1 VLTYV
6 NVEVVKR
13 SRRQYE
19 KSVPEDDRIV
29 VNPMPLPPKQSHRR
43 LQLHR
48 NRNRREEVG
57 FQEATGLA
65 EIRQAME
72 AMTLRSCSGSESESG
87 VRRLMRHSSLETVN
101 TNVTSADEFVWIDS
115 HSRLVEVQHL
125 PWSNHEILRVLQNG
139 RLDEAVERISM
150 DVIPRLSYLLQRGL
164 VRIAI
169 EIQRFSRQLGLTSKQ
184 EVHSAFKVI
193 LAPALAHSCIQACF
207 RAAAMLGGEA
217 QFRLCKSSRA
227 GLHFSIGRFHRW
239 MCDVRLGK
247 FIHEY
252 AAIYLT
258 AGLENLL
265 EEIMIQCMPSNGSTM
280 TAIGLEH
287 SIANNGELWG
297 LLQPYSH
304 LNTGRTASGELAM
317 PRWPS
322 SLSDSDAVYFS
333 YGNDKAAEQSLLT
346 TCVGSIW
353 ELKNLLN
360 NITPPQRPRTKQ
372 IVTWSTCALE
382 TLFYFMRCS
391 QLEHTQQCTRPIQ
404 ELVYEKLCDGYQ
416 LWPKPYAFNLGKTNF
431 DVRNSALLAVAN
443 DVSQRA
449 QISCWGYKMIFLK
462 IPWSSFAVTD
472 ESFFRPYAVLP
483 PLIEWVRI
491 ATAHCEHCY
500 RCVIDKDDVMQAARL
515 LLPGV
520 DCPVRHDSYGELFP
534 TKSSLENDSCS
545 QWKTLLA
552 FRMVAAGRVDLV
564 PTVIQLLPSTKLNTL
579 DDNGLTP
586 LMLACLK
593 SDEHMVR
600 TLLKAGAN
608 INIETPPSSTS
619 HPNINPQYQ
628 MWTALTY
635 ATLQGN
641 MNIVKMLLEN
651 GATVEGGSRLNEEKM
666 TVTPLQLAA
675 AVGNLDL
682 INELLLNGAQPFL
695 TTVIRDSMSYGKD
708 LQQGCYSP
716 FSVAAAHGQR
726 MVLHKLLSNP
736 YNNAS
741 KDILS
746 LEEILAEANNT
757 ISEKRKTYCQVMPLT
772 FDESKTLEIMMFLN

>member
-1 VLTYV
+1 MTSNSTALLEFRDADQYRQPVPGEGHEIVKPKPRRPEVLSTSGTRSLKPRSESAKLQEKPPV
-6 NVEVVKR
+6 PVKNNFQTPRNPIVVKVEMHPEPDVTEKLR
-13 SRRQYE
+13 TSDRNTHKSSLPIDWGSLSKSSSDGDGGVSRCKHTTNRKSRRRNVINLPHHHLSMDQLHVIPIRQEMYAGSSSDE
-19 KSVPEDDRIV
+19 NRSSGHASMSDSHTSSSPLAEAMMQGRLRADADHGHAIVVHHEPHWSCQSSLKSVPEDDRIV

-353 ELKNLLN
+353 ELK
-360 NITPPQRPRTKQ
+360 I
-372 IVTWSTCALE
+372 
-382 TLFYFMRCS
+382 
-391 QLEHTQQCTRPIQ
+391 
-404 ELVYEKLCDGYQ
+404 
-416 LWPKPYAFNLGKTNF
+416 
-431 DVRNSALLAVAN
+431 
-443 DVSQRA
+443 
-449 QISCWGYKMIFLK
+449 
-462 IPWSSFAVTD
+462 
-472 ESFFRPYAVLP
+472 
-483 PLIEWVRI
+483 
-491 ATAHCEHCY
+491 CEQY
-500 RCVIDKDDVMQAARL
+500 
-515 LLPGV
+515 
-520 DCPVRHDSYGELFP
+520 
-534 TKSSLENDSCS
+534 
-545 QWKTLLA
+545 
-552 FRMVAAGRVDLV
+552 
-564 PTVIQLLPSTKLNTL
+564 
-579 DDNGLTP
+579 
-586 LMLACLK
+586 
-593 SDEHMVR
+593 
-600 TLLKAGAN
+600 
-608 INIETPPSSTS
+608 
-619 HPNINPQYQ
+619 NP
-628 MWTALTY
+628 
-635 ATLQGN
+635 
-641 MNIVKMLLEN
+641 
-651 GATVEGGSRLNEEKM
+651 
-666 TVTPLQLAA
+666 
-675 AVGNLDL
+675 
-682 INELLLNGAQPFL
+682 
-695 TTVIRDSMSYGKD
+695 
-708 LQQGCYSP
+708 
-716 FSVAAAHGQR
+716 
-726 MVLHKLLSNP
+726 
-736 YNNAS
+736 AS
-741 KDILS
+741 KTK
-746 LEEILAEANNT
+746 N
-757 ISEKRKTYCQVMPLT
+757 KTDCYVVNVCA
-772 FDESKTLEIMMFLN
+772 